1 MKALK
6 ILGIALLAC
15 SMVFVSCKKDNPKPD
30 DQNKQYTITVKVN
43 DEAMGM
49 ATGGGTYAANTSV
62 TLKAF
67 ENQGYRFVKWQDGN
81 TSNPRTITV
90 TKDETYTAVFEAIPA
105 GVYVEFGPDQW
116 KAGEFLVDA
125 NTYAGYGK
133 LFIFI
138 FKTTSNDLY
147 PQFQGLIPNT
157 VGTTTQSADNDRL
170 LYVGS
175 ASEVD
180 AEGHV
185 QWSASNL
192 ETIINAIDLNAHT
205 ITAIQTANFTN
216 SVTSE
221 SRDLKITYQNAEWIP
236 AQVQSKGALIKF

>member
-1 MKALK
+1 MKKVLSV
-6 ILGIALLAC
+6 LCMALLAGG
-15 SMVFVSCKKDNPKPD
+15 MIFTSCTKNF
-30 DQNKQYTITVKVN
+30 TITVESNPANAGTV
-43 DEAMGM
+43 
-49 ATGGGTYAANTSV
+49 TGGGTFADQATTVLTATPN
-62 TLKAF
+62 A
-67 ENQGYRFVKWQDGN
+67 GYQFVKWQDGN

>member
-1 MKALK
+1 MKTLRL
-6 ILGIALLAC
+6 LGIALLAC
-15 SMVFVSCKKDNPKPD
+15 STLVVSCKKDNPKPD

-49 ATGGGTYAANTSV
+49 AVGGGTYAANETA

-67 ENQGYRFVKWQDGN
+67 ENEGYRFVKWQDGN

-90 TKDETYTAVFEAIPA
+90 TKDETYTAIFEAIPA

-147 PQFQGLIPNT
+147 PQFQGLMPNT
-157 VGTTTQSADNDRL
+157 VGTTTQSVDNDRL

-185 QWSASNL
+185 QWSTSNL

-236 AQVQSKGALIKF
+236 AQVQTKGALIKF